1 VEDAVNGDD
10 TLFSLTLHLL
20 LLSLLAIGGVST
32 ILPEL
37 HRFIVVDHSWLT
49 NEQFTALFALA
60 QAAPGPNVIFVTL
73 IGWQISGLV
82 GALAAT
88 AAMCGPATVIAY
100 VGTRLS
106 TQWQHL
112 KWFKIVRSGL
122 VPVTTGLMIASAW
135 LLTAASAQTAMSYAV
150 TAVTALLVLTT
161 RINPLWLLAL
171 AAGAGMAGWA

>member
-1 VEDAVNGDD
+1 MSDDDALSGLVI
-10 TLFSLTLHLL
+10 HLL
-20 LLSLLAIGGVST
+20 LLSLLAIGGVNT

-37 HRFIVVDHSWLT
+37 HRFVVIDNPWLT

-60 QAAPGPNVIFVTL
+60 QAAPGPNLIFITL
-73 IGWQISGLV
+73 IGWQISGLG

-88 AAMCGPATVIAY
+88 AAICGPATVIAY
-100 VGTRLS
+100 IVARLS

-112 KWFKIVRSGL
+112 KWFRILRSGL

-135 LLTAASAQTAMSYAV
+135 LLTAASAQNAIGYVITAG
-150 TAVTALLVLTT
+150 TALVMLTT

-171 AAGAGMAGWA
+171 AGGAGAAGWK